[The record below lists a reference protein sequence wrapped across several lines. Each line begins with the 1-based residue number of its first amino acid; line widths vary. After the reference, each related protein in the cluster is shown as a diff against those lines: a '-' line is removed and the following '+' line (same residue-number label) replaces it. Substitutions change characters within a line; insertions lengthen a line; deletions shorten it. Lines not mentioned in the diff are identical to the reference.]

1 LALGIFPLVPRQIHC
16 VPNDPLHRYP
26 YVLVRI
32 GCDVCQR
39 SGRYRLARL
48 AEKYGADINLE
59 DLLARLTAD
68 CGASNPRHPV
78 HRECQARFIDLD
90 PPRRPPDMP
99 ARQMRV
105 VQGGRR

>member
-1 LALGIFPLVPRQIHC
+1 VSD
-16 VPNDPLHRYP
+16 DPLHRYP

-32 GCDVCQR
+32 GCEVCQR
-39 SGRYRLARL
+39 FGRYKLARL
-48 AEKYGADINLE
+48 AAKYGANICLQ

-68 CGASNPRHPV
+68 CDASNPRHPLY
-78 HRECQARFIDLD
+78 RECQARFIDLD

-99 ARQMRV
+99 ARRMR